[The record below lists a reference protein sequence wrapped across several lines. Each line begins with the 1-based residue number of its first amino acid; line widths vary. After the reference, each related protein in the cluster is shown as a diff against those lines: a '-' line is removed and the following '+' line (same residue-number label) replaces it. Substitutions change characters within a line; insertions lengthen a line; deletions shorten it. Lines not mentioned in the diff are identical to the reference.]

1 MKSLSRFVI
10 AQIFT
15 LSALLLP
22 FTASAQVQT
31 EPKPSKPTQDPTVQQ
46 VLAGVRASIASTI
59 ATLPNVECQEQAH
72 STYLH
77 NGKVKQDVTLNAT
90 LQARRRDEKSDNF
103 SEERTPA
110 PGGSVDGKPLKP
122 GKKYSIPFGVNNGF
136 GTTYGWVLSPKNES
150 CWTYKIIPGTAA
162 EAKWIGLQVTPK
174 GMDTQHC
181 GRPSSGKV
189 ETFWL
194 DPASYQIRRFD
205 ILEPQAML
213 NQVKKIFIHLY
224 STSDKPYY
232 VVGKTDYS
240 LVSLGQKSYLLPENV
255 RATAWLKELNSPD
268 ELVYDAK
275 YSDCHIFRSSV
286 RIIAQPT
293 SVTP

>member
-72 STYLH
+72 S
-77 NGKVKQDVTLNAT
+77 
-90 LQARRRDEKSDNF
+90 
-103 SEERTPA
+103 
-110 PGGSVDGKPLKP
+110 
-122 GKKYSIPFGVNNGF
+122 
-136 GTTYGWVLSPKNES
+136 
-150 CWTYKIIPGTAA
+150 
-162 EAKWIGLQVTPK
+162 
-174 GMDTQHC
+174 
-181 GRPSSGKV
+181 
-189 ETFWL
+189 
-194 DPASYQIRRFD
+194 
-205 ILEPQAML
+205 

-224 STSDKPYY
+224 STKPYY
-232 VVGKTDYS
+232 VVEKTDYS